1 MFRQSLSSSK
11 LVENQGFVLVLPS
24 RLWIPNL
31 TRFICREPS
40 DSLPIS
46 FPLATKATFNTAQK
60 QIYRRTQRDICIS
73 SHLHILTSSH
83 LHIFSSFTSSQS
95 SHPDGILSSH
105 LHILHLHTFTSLHVL
120 IYTLSHLHIFASPH
134 FRILTVF
141 QYFPLLIHFTK
152 CQQPFAPTFSGQ
164 RRLVKRLFML
174 VIHQE

>member
-60 QIYRRTQRDICIS
+60 QVYTRTQRDICIS

-105 LHILHLHTFTSLHVL
+105 LHILHLHTFTSSHPYMFSSTHFH
-120 IYTLSHLHIFASPH
+120 IFTFSHLHIFASW
-134 FRILTVF
+134 
-141 QYFPLLIHFTK
+141 Q
-152 CQQPFAPTFSGQ
+152 FSNIFHCWSTSLNVSNRSPQ
-164 RRLVKRLFML
+164 RSRANV
-174 VIHQE
+174 V